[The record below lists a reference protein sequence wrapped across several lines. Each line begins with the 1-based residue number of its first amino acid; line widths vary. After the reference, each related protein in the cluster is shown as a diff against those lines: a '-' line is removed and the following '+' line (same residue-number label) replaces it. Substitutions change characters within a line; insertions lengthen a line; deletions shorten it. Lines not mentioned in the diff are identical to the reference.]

1 MIPGTLYYFH
11 LYFIDLAKTK
21 QFDDLTEDEK
31 SLYSKF
37 EKKFNNTREFQE
49 VEIAFQVVRKLE
61 KLPSKIDEKTS
72 NEQVEAFLDVMDFI
86 DT

>member
-49 VEIAFQVVRKLE
+49 VEIAF
-61 KLPSKIDEKTS
+61 
-72 NEQVEAFLDVMDFI
+72 
-86 DT
+86 

>member
-21 QFDDLTEDEK
+21 EFDDFTEDEK

-37 EKKFNNTREFQE
+37 EKKFNNTQEFQE
-49 VEIAFQVVRKLE
+49 VEIAF
-61 KLPSKIDEKTS
+61 
-72 NEQVEAFLDVMDFI
+72 
-86 DT
+86 